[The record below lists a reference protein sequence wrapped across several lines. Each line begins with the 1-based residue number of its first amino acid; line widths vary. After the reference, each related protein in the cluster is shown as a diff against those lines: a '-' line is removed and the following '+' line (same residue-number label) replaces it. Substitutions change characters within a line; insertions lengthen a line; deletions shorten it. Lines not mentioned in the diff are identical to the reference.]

1 MSAGFL
7 AGISAYL
14 LWGLFPIYWKLL
26 AAFSPVEVIGQRV
39 VWSFVFL
46 VPLLLLRGSA
56 GSLLL
61 AFRSPRL
68 LFLSA
73 LSGSILAANWYVF
86 VYAVNHDRVVEASL
100 GYFIN
105 PLLSVAL
112 GGIFLGERV
121 RPWQGV
127 AIAIALSAVAYLTW
141 SLGEVP
147 WIALSLAVS
156 FAFYGLLRKTSALSS
171 LQGLTVETALLFLP
185 ATAFLIWLA
194 SRGGSEFAIADSGGR
209 LLAAST
215 GIVTTLPLLLFA
227 KAARSLPLATIG
239 MMQYLAPS
247 LQFLLG
253 VLIYGE
259 PLETTRMV
267 VFSLIWLALVLFSW
281 DGLVQARQRRRAGR
295 RAQSEG

>member
-7 AGISAYL
+7 AGLGAYV
-14 LWGLFPIYWKLL
+14 LWGLFPIYWKWL
-26 AAFSPVEVIGQRV
+26 ADYSSQEILGQRI
-39 VWSFVFL
+39 VWSFVCL
-46 VPLLLLRGSA
+46 VPLLLLRGS
-56 GSLLL
+56 GRSVLV

-68 LFLSA
+68 VLWSTLSA
-73 LSGSILAANWYVF
+73 SILAVNWYVF
-86 VYAVNHDRVVEASL
+86 VYAVNHGRVVEASL

-105 PLLSVAL
+105 PLLNVAL

-127 AIAIALSAVAYLTW
+127 AIAIALSAVGYLAW

-147 WIALSLAVS
+147 WIALTLAFS

-171 LQGLTVETALLFLP
+171 LQGLALETALLFLP
-185 ATAFLIWLA
+185 AMGYLFWLA
-194 SRGGSEFAIADSGGR
+194 SHGESHFADTDAAGR
-209 LLAAST
+209 LLAVTT

-227 KAARSLPLATIG
+227 KAARSLRLATIG
-239 MMQYLAPS
+239 MMQYVAPS

-253 VLIYGE
+253 VLVYGE

-267 VFSLIWLALVLFSW
+267 VFSLIWVALAVFSW
-281 DGLVQARQRRRAGR
+281 DELVQARLRRRARR
-295 RAQSEG
+295 RAQAEG